1 MVLISHKEVFKALKQ
16 VECQSRL
23 SSVLVGSFDNGF
35 SWKLSKKVQFT
46 QKVSVHCSLHIE
58 Q

>member
-23 SSVLVGSFDNGF
+23 SSVLVWSFDNGF
-35 SWKLSKKVQFT
+35 CWKLSKKVEFT
-46 QKVSVHCSLHIE
+46 QKVSVHWGLHIG